1 MELRPASTQDL
12 EALVAVQEA
21 GAVAAL
27 GHIFPQDEHPFP
39 REVVRRRWAAELADP
54 DVAVYVCTDGAGSIT
69 GFAALRGDELLH
81 FGTAPR
87 TWGSG
92 LAARLHDALLS
103 SLPVSVTRCR
113 LRVFSGNRRARRFY
127 EKRGWTCTGEVTRS
141 TFPPHPE
148 LVTYTRARS
157 PAVEVGS
164 E

>member
-1 MELRPASTQDL
+1 MELRPASSQDL
-12 EALVAVQEA
+12 EVLVAVHEA

-54 DVAVYVCTDGAGSIT
+54 DVAVSVCTDEAGSIT
-69 GFAALRGDELLH
+69 GFAALHGDELLH

-103 SLPVSVTRCR
+103 SVPPSVTRCR
-113 LRVFSGNRRARRFY
+113 LRVFAEIRRARRFS
-127 EKRGWTCTGEVTRS
+127 EKLGWICTGEVTRS
-141 TFPPHPE
+141 PFPPHPE
-148 LVTYTRARS
+148 LVTCTRARS
-157 PAVEVGS
+157 PAVEVG
-164 E
+164 